1 LLVEELC
8 ADEVWDDDDDDDN
21 ELGPDETLLSELP
34 TLDILMFDAELDPP
48 ESLVEDRDI
57 EDAPSDDDFELREDD
72 SGGVIVGVLVGVAE
86 GVAVGVT
93 VGVAVGV

>member
-1 LLVEELC
+1 MLVEELC
-8 ADEVWDDDDDDDN
+8 ADEVWDDDDN
-21 ELGPDETLLSELP
+21 ELGPDETLLSELAA
-34 TLDILMFDAELDPP
+34 LDTLMFDAELDAP

-57 EDAPSDDDFELREDD
+57 EDAPSDDDCELREDD
-72 SGGVIVGVLVGVAE
+72 SGGGIVGVLVGVAE